1 FLIVVVGLAFIL
13 LTFAFRTILVPLKS
27 ILGFL
32 LSMTAALGAQVAI
45 FQWGW
50 GRHIFGV
57 TPMQTVSFLQIL
69 MLAIIFGLSSDYEVF
84 VVSRIKEEYTKN
96 GDARRAVAQGTGKSA
111 RVVTAA
117 ALIMFAI
124 FVAFM
129 FTSNPTIKA
138 IGFSFAAGVF
148 LDAFVVRL
156 TLVPAVMAI
165 VRSKLWYHPQWFARY
180 VPDPDIEGKHLD
192 QRLADQTLVA
202 STATRE
208 LPTRKILQPNDG
220 VKHGGRASP
229 PT

>member
-1 FLIVVVGLAFIL
+1 MVVGLAFIL
-13 LTFAFRTILVPLKS
+13 LTFAFRTILVPIKS

-32 LSMTAALGAQVAI
+32 LSMAAALGAQVAV

-50 GRHIFGV
+50 GKHVLGI
-57 TPMQTVSFLQIL
+57 TPAETISFLPII

-84 VVSRIKEEYTKN
+84 VVSRIKEDYTKN
-96 GDARRAVAQGTGKSA
+96 GDARRAVRRGTGVSA

-117 ALIMFAI
+117 ALIMFFI

-129 FTSNPTIKA
+129 FTNDPTVKA

-165 VRSKLWYHPQWFARY
+165 VRAKLWYHPQWFSTY
-180 VPDPDIEGKHLD
+180 IPDPDIEGQRLER
-192 QRLADQTLVA
+192 RLADG
-202 STATRE
+202 E
-208 LPTRKILQPNDG
+208 LAAAGTSVGDG
-220 VKHGGRASP
+220 RQARSR
-229 PT
+229 